1 MKRRIFTALILS
13 SAVCTT
19 GVYGCNSQQAGQ
31 TPASQ
36 SAQSD
41 INPEKSTNKI
51 TDKNHENNTTKASD
65 NTSVKNLTDDLGI
78 EVCIDYEIDSYAPVQ
93 DFSYRLFKENI
104 DSENPVLSP
113 ISAYLALSMA
123 AEGASGD
130 TEKEFIDALGGGED
144 NMLVYS
150 DNIMNNMHAESEG
163 IKLSINNSAWLDNSL
178 DVNTQWL
185 GTVKSLMD
193 ADIFQSQLSDT
204 ATMNAINDWTST
216 NTNGLIDKLLTEPLS
231 DAARLALINTVYFKA
246 DWQEPFDANDTRTE
260 EFTLEEGKGKV
271 EVEMMNKY
279 YEPCQYI
286 ANDFAEGVILPYKS
300 PSPDISTAPCNLA
313 FVALKQRNYALAD
326 TDGGVYNLYSI
337 PADGTYNS
345 ADMISNG
352 IREDVYNK
360 LTAEVI
366 ADLLANVSTETVN
379 LKLPKFEIT
388 FDKILNNS
396 LENMGIKNAFD
407 AGLADFG
414 GIGTD
419 KDGQNIFISLVRQ
432 KAKIIVDEQGT
443 EAAAA
448 TEAIMECGAAEEP
461 QQPIEL
467 YFDSPFVYMIVD
479 MNTEIPLFIGIMDNP
494 SGGM

>member
-1 MKRRIFTALILS
+1 MKRKSITALLLS
-13 SAVCTT
+13 SAVSITGICGCT
-19 GVYGCNSQQAGQ
+19 SQQANRS
-31 TPASQ
+31 PASQ
-36 SAQSD
+36 PAQSD
-41 INPEKSTNKI
+41 ISLENNIIKTTNKS
-51 TDKNHENNTTKASD
+51 HENNTTKATN

-78 EVCIDYEIDSYAPVQ
+78 EVCIDYEIDNYAPVQ

-150 DNIMNNMHAESEG
+150 DSIMNNMHAESEG
-163 IKLSINNSAWLDNSL
+163 IKLSINNSAWLDDSL

-193 ADIFQSQLSDT
+193 AEIFQSQLSDT
-204 ATMNAINDWTST
+204 ATMDAINDWTNT

-260 EFTLEEGKGKV
+260 EFTLEEDKGKV
-271 EVEMMNKY
+271 EAEMMNKY
-279 YEPCQYI
+279 CEPCQYI

-300 PSPDISTAPCNLA
+300 PSPDESKAQCNLA

-326 TDGGVYNLYSI
+326 GDYNLYCI
-337 PADGTYNS
+337 PADDMYSS

-360 LTAEVI
+360 LTTEVI
-366 ADLLANVSTETVN
+366 TDLLVNASTETVN

-388 FDKILNNS
+388 FDKILNDS

-407 AGLADFG
+407 AGLADFSN
-414 GIGTD
+414 IGAD
-419 KDGQNIFISLVRQ
+419 KDGQNIFVSLVRQ

-448 TEAIMECGAAEEP
+448 TEAIMECGAAEAP

-467 YFDSPFVYMIVD
+467 YFDSPFVYMIMD
-479 MNTEIPLFIGIMDNP
+479 MDTKVPLFIGIMDNP
-494 SGGM
+494 TN